1 MKAPITLKK
10 LQKFV
15 RQRDNKKSKKMDYF
29 MKFIE
34 EVGEL
39 SEMIKKDKKLNYED
53 ERAKAIKNTMDEEIA
68 DVLYY
73 LVVLA
78 NINDVD
84 LEEAFV
90 RKMMYRENGK
100 ETPQSSSK
108 KPGWSGLF
116 FYNNSPSG

>member
-1 MKAPITLKK
+1 MKQPVTLDK

-15 RQRDNKKSKKMDYF
+15 AKRDNKKSKKSDYF

-39 SEMIKKDKKLNYED
+39 SEMIKKEKRLDPED
-53 ERAKAIKNTMDEEIA
+53 SRTKAIKNTLDEEIA

-78 NINDVD
+78 NINDIK
-84 LEEAFV
+84 LEEAFL
-90 RKMMYRENGK
+90 RKMTYRDK
-100 ETPQSSSK
+100 
-108 KPGWSGLF
+108 
-116 FYNNSPSG
+116 

>member
-1 MKAPITLKK
+1 MKQPVDLKK
-10 LQKFV
+10 LQKYV
-15 RQRDNKKSKKMDYF
+15 AKRDNKKSKKMDYF

-39 SEMIKKDKKLNYED
+39 SEMIKKERRPDPED
-53 ERAKAIKNTMDEEIA
+53 ESARAIKNTMDEEIA

-84 LEEAFV
+84 LEEAFI
-90 RKMMYRENGK
+90 RKMDYK
-100 ETPQSSSK
+100 EK
-108 KPGWSGLF
+108 
-116 FYNNSPSG
+116 

>member
-1 MKAPITLKK
+1 MKTPITLKN

-15 RQRDNKKSKKMDYF
+15 KERDNKKSKKMDYF

-53 ERAKAIKNTMDEEIA
+53 ERAKAIKHTMDEEIA

-78 NINDVD
+78 NVNKID
-84 LEEAFV
+84 LEEAFM
-90 RKMMYRENGK
+90 RKMQYIDK
-100 ETPQSSSK
+100 VK
-108 KPGWSGLF
+108 
-116 FYNNSPSG
+116 

>member
-1 MKAPITLKK
+1 MKTPITLKK
-10 LQKFV
+10 LQKYV
-15 RQRDNKKSKKMDYF
+15 KARDNKKSKKIDYF

-39 SEMIKKDKKLNYED
+39 SEMIKKDKKLDYED
-53 ERAKAIKNTMDEEIA
+53 ERTKAIKHTMDEEIA

-78 NINDVD
+78 NVNKVD

-90 RKMMYRENGK
+90 RKME
-100 ETPQSSSK
+100 
-108 KPGWSGLF
+108 
-116 FYNNSPSG
+116 YNDKNK

>member
-1 MKAPITLKK
+1 MKQPITLAN

-15 RQRDNKKSKKMDYF
+15 AKRNNNKNKKMDYF

-39 SEMIKKDKKLNYED
+39 SEMINKEKRLNPD
-53 ERAKAIKNTMDEEIA
+53 DSRKKAIKDTIEEEIA

-78 NINDVD
+78 NVHDIQ
-84 LEEAFV
+84 LEEVFI
-90 RKMMYRENGK
+90 RKMKYREK
-100 ETPQSSSK
+100 
-108 KPGWSGLF
+108 
-116 FYNNSPSG
+116 

>member
-1 MKAPITLKK
+1 MKQPVTLSK

-15 RQRDNKKSKKMDYF
+15 AKRDNKGSKKMDYF

-39 SEMIKKDKKLNYED
+39 SEMIKKDKRLDPED

-84 LEEAFV
+84 LEKAFI
-90 RKMMYRENGK
+90 RKMEYK
-100 ETPQSSSK
+100 EK
-108 KPGWSGLF
+108 
-116 FYNNSPSG
+116 

>member
-1 MKAPITLKK
+1 MKQPVTLQK
-10 LQKFV
+10 LQKYV
-15 RQRDNKKSKKMDYF
+15 AKRDNKKNKKMDYF

-39 SEMIKKDKKLNYED
+39 SEMIKKDKRLNPED

-78 NINDVD
+78 NINEVD
-84 LEEAFV
+84 LEEAFI
-90 RKMMYRENGK
+90 RKMEYK
-100 ETPQSSSK
+100 EK
-108 KPGWSGLF
+108 
-116 FYNNSPSG
+116 

>member
-1 MKAPITLKK
+1 MKQPVTLQK
-10 LQKFV
+10 LQKYV
-15 RQRDNKKSKKMDYF
+15 AKRDNKKNKKMDYF

-39 SEMIKKDKKLNYED
+39 SEMIKKDKRLDPED
-53 ERAKAIKNTMDEEIA
+53 ERAKAIKNTLDEEIA

-84 LEEAFV
+84 LEDVFI
-90 RKMMYRENGK
+90 RKMDYK
-100 ETPQSSSK
+100 EK
-108 KPGWSGLF
+108 
-116 FYNNSPSG
+116 

>member
-1 MKAPITLKK
+1 MKSPVTLSK

-15 RQRDNKKSKKMDYF
+15 AKRDNKKSKKLDYF

-39 SEMIKKDKKLNYED
+39 SEMIKKDKKLDHED
-53 ERAKAIKNTMDEEIA
+53 ESAKAIKHTMDEEIA

-78 NINDVD
+78 NVNEID
-84 LEEAFV
+84 LEAAFL
-90 RKMMYRENGK
+90 RKMEYK
-100 ETPQSSSK
+100 EQ
-108 KPGWSGLF
+108 
-116 FYNNSPSG
+116 